1 MVISPARPSP
11 SIPLP
16 RYPSSHSSFTLAVVL
31 LMIRGIK
38 ASILWGILFVTF
50 ISWIPTSGNKATY
63 FTDKS
68 TIPGGEAR

>member
-1 MVISPARPSP
+1 
-11 SIPLP
+11 
-16 RYPSSHSSFTLAVVL
+16 
-31 LMIRGIK
+31 MIRGVK